1 MAIEK
6 IDNLIIQIGNS
17 TNTTSDI
24 VNNFEELKGVLQK
37 MDTEYEGLSNYQ
49 KTIKLFE
56 VFRMLSDANIC
67 TM

>member
-1 MAIEK
+1 
-6 IDNLIIQIGNS
+6 
-17 TNTTSDI
+17 
-24 VNNFEELKGVLQK
+24 

-56 VFRMLSDANIC
+56 VFRMLSDSNIC